1 MFSCFLLSR
10 LNVVMFMQVYGYNVY
25 ENRFV
30 LLLKL
35 RSLNFIYL
43 VKLLS
48 SRQVTLNP
56 KNLDNTSNFEN
67 WNLTLVAYECGF
79 QYLFIID
86 TGQLFTLRNTL
97 VRFFIYLFDK
107 VLLDQFIQFCKCSY
121 FLFCRYICIPVD
133 IRISGFLVSTGFQF
147 VFIQPF
153 DEYVKKV

>member
-25 ENRFV
+25 KNHFV

-79 QYLFIID
+79 
-86 TGQLFTLRNTL
+86 
-97 VRFFIYLFDK
+97 
-107 VLLDQFIQFCKCSY
+107 
-121 FLFCRYICIPVD
+121 
-133 IRISGFLVSTGFQF
+133 
-147 VFIQPF
+147 
-153 DEYVKKV
+153 

>member
-25 ENRFV
+25 KNHFV

-56 KNLDNTSNFEN
+56 KNLDNTRNFEK
-67 WNLTLVAYECGF
+67 WNLTVAAYECGF
-79 QYLFIID
+79 
-86 TGQLFTLRNTL
+86 
-97 VRFFIYLFDK
+97 
-107 VLLDQFIQFCKCSY
+107 
-121 FLFCRYICIPVD
+121 
-133 IRISGFLVSTGFQF
+133 
-147 VFIQPF
+147 
-153 DEYVKKV
+153 

>member
-25 ENRFV
+25 KNHFV

-56 KNLDNTSNFEN
+56 KNLDNTRNFEN
-67 WNLTLVAYECGF
+67 WNLTLAAYECGF
-79 QYLFIID
+79 
-86 TGQLFTLRNTL
+86 
-97 VRFFIYLFDK
+97 
-107 VLLDQFIQFCKCSY
+107 
-121 FLFCRYICIPVD
+121 
-133 IRISGFLVSTGFQF
+133 
-147 VFIQPF
+147 
-153 DEYVKKV
+153 